1 MEGWRNEAAVARMRR
16 GRGGGGSNGMKEMIF
31 TQHLKYGELLNLIVV
46 YGYYP
51 KLVGRGD
58 SIWTQN

>member
-1 MEGWRNEAAVARMRR
+1 MEGCPNDASVGHRRR

-31 TQHLKYGELLNLIVV
+31 SQHLKYGELLNLIMI
-46 YGYYP
+46 YGSCP